1 MLLSY
6 NEICELIEQGVVEGA
21 KFDDVNA
28 GSLDIHL
35 GTDILYE
42 QDTDNGLCI
51 VDYRARQKLHMGK
64 HVMDPENGY
73 VLAARES
80 VLASSAETF
89 NLPNNV
95 CAEYKLKSSM
105 ARIFLEHLNA
115 GWCFVGSTGIPL
127 LDGSTVP
134 IASLVGKQFWVYSLD
149 DCGEVVPGFVS
160 RVWETKQVT
169 STVVVTLDS
178 GDTFECTPDHRIML
192 RHGGYC
198 EAQHLQPGAALM
210 PFYRKL
216 GQNDHE
222 FVYCPSTVLKG
233 KWKNPKGRWHKTHTL
248 VDAALNGPLPAGYCV
263 HHDNRNKADNSPG
276 NLLRMTAKEHIALH
290 NAERNRSP
298 EQRRIVSETMTATN
312 KRMWQDPEYATRKAI
327 DNARNAARTNNKRWG
342 TPTPDE
348 YKNHKVVSVQHR
360 RRRTPVPVYDMTV
373 EEHHN
378 FAIAAGVFVH
388 NCDAGWNGSKLT
400 LELCNLS
407 RFHSIRIRP
416 GDAIGQM
423 VFFRHTEVPEDRS
436 YAARGRYNG
445 DTTVSAI
452 KE

>member
-6 NEICELIEQGVVEGA
+6 YEICELIEQGVVEGA

-115 GWCFVGSTGIPL
+115 GWCFVGETLIPL
-127 LDGSTVP
+127 LDGRTVP
-134 IASLVGKQFWVYSLD
+134 IASLVGQQAWAYALD
-149 DCGEVVPGFVS
+149 EVGEIVPGRIS
-160 RVWETKQVT
+160 RVWETKRVMR
-169 STVVVTLDS
+169 TVVVTLDD
-178 GDTFECTPDHRIML
+178 GATFECTPDHRLML
-192 RHGGYC
+192 RGGGYC
-198 EAQHLQPGAALM
+198 EAGYLTAGTALM
-210 PFYRKL
+210 PLYRKT
-216 GQNDHE
+216 GQNGHE
-222 FVYCPSTVLKG
+222 MVYSPSSILKG
-233 KWKNPKGRWHKTHTL
+233 RWKQPKGRWHKTHVL
-248 VDAALNGPLPAGYCV
+248 VDRAVNGELPAGYCV
-263 HHDNRNKADNSPG
+263 HHDNYNKLDNTPE
-276 NLLRMTAKEHIALH
+276 NLLRMSSADHIAMH
-290 NAERNRSP
+290 NAERNRSV
-298 EQRRIVSETMTATN
+298 EQRMRASETMTATN
-312 KRMWQDPEYATRKAI
+312 KRMWQDPEYAARKAI

-342 TPTPDE
+342 FPVPEE
-348 YKNHKVVSVQHR
+348 YKNHTVVSVKHR
-360 RRRTPVPVYDMTV
+360 RHRIPVPVYDMTV
-373 EEHHN
+373 DGFHN
-378 FAIAAGVFVH
+378 FAIGAGIFVH

-400 LELCNLS
+400 LELSNLS

>member
-6 NEICELIEQGVVEGA
+6 TEICELIEQGVVVGA
-21 KFDDVNA
+21 KYKDVNA

-42 QDTDNGLCI
+42 QDTDNGLSI

-64 HVMDPENGY
+64 HVMDPERGY
-73 VLAARES
+73 VLAPRES
-80 VLASSAETF
+80 VLASSEETF

-105 ARIFLEHLNA
+105 ARIFLEHLKA

-160 RVWETKQVT
+160 RVWETKKVT

-198 EAQHLQPGAALM
+198 EAQHLLRGAALM

-216 GQNDHE
+216 EQND
-222 FVYCPSTVLKG
+222 
-233 KWKNPKGRWHKTHTL
+233 
-248 VDAALNGPLPAGYCV
+248 
-263 HHDNRNKADNSPG
+263 
-276 NLLRMTAKEHIALH
+276 
-290 NAERNRSP
+290 
-298 EQRRIVSETMTATN
+298 
-312 KRMWQDPEYATRKAI
+312 
-327 DNARNAARTNNKRWG
+327 
-342 TPTPDE
+342 
-348 YKNHKVVSVQHR
+348 HKVVSVQHR

>member
-6 NEICELIEQGVVEGA
+6 TEICELIEQGVVVGA

-64 HVMDPENGY
+64 HVMDPESGY

-89 NLPNNV
+89 NLPNNI

-105 ARIFLEHLNA
+105 ARIFLEHLKA
-115 GWCFVGSTGIPL
+115 GW
-127 LDGSTVP
+127 
-134 IASLVGKQFWVYSLD
+134 
-149 DCGEVVPGFVS
+149 
-160 RVWETKQVT
+160 
-169 STVVVTLDS
+169 
-178 GDTFECTPDHRIML
+178 
-192 RHGGYC
+192 
-198 EAQHLQPGAALM
+198 
-210 PFYRKL
+210 
-216 GQNDHE
+216 
-222 FVYCPSTVLKG
+222 
-233 KWKNPKGRWHKTHTL
+233 
-248 VDAALNGPLPAGYCV
+248 
-263 HHDNRNKADNSPG
+263 
-276 NLLRMTAKEHIALH
+276 
-290 NAERNRSP
+290 
-298 EQRRIVSETMTATN
+298 
-312 KRMWQDPEYATRKAI
+312 
-327 DNARNAARTNNKRWG
+327 
-342 TPTPDE
+342 
-348 YKNHKVVSVQHR
+348 
-360 RRRTPVPVYDMTV
+360 
-373 EEHHN
+373 
-378 FAIAAGVFVH
+378 
-388 NCDAGWNGSKLT
+388 CDAGWNGSKLT

-407 RFHSIRIRP
+407 RFHGIRLRP